1 MGVLAP
7 WNAQEPVG
15 SATQARPPPRRVGA
29 KRLPSEAG
37 PHSPD
42 EAQLRWRY
50 LGSNSERSAEAT
62 ESRLLADDFFEEFP
76 AVPCNRSFV
85 ETDIESETVLH
96 AETPIISFVS
106 FFSPAAR
113 NAVGVIVTMDGA

>member
-1 MGVLAP
+1 
-7 WNAQEPVG
+7 
-15 SATQARPPPRRVGA
+15 
-29 KRLPSEAG
+29 
-37 PHSPD
+37 
-42 EAQLRWRY
+42 
-50 LGSNSERSAEAT
+50 
-62 ESRLLADDFFEEFP
+62 LLADDFFEEFP